1 MRLQGE
7 LIYDRGK
14 ALAFDEAAMSKR
26 LEEEEVRIDID
37 LGLGDGRATAWG
49 CDLTT
54 DYVHIN
60 ADYRT

>member
-14 ALAFDEAAMSKR
+14 ALPFDETAMSKR
-26 LEEEEVRIDID
+26 LEATEVRIDID
-37 LGLGDGRATAWG
+37 LGIGGGQATAWG